1 MASTWNQGQWNLGSW
16 SDSSSGSA
24 ITGLLANTAL
34 NSVTIDAQINE
45 GWGRST
51 WNSATWNSAPSAFV
65 SVTGSQTTVEIDLGI
80 GWGRGT
86 WSEDGWNTPGGYI
99 LTGTGTLFSITG
111 QQGTTA
117 IFDADNVTFPNATIS
132 AQAAL
137 LYNANNANSAIAILD
152 FGGVKTSTNGTFELQ
167 FPTANASA
175 GLIRIA

>member
-1 MASTWNQGQWNLGSW
+1 MAIIQAIATVFKQDLMSPGGNLAAQTLKCALYTNAATLNATTPAYTATDEV
-16 SDSSSGSA
+16 SDSGTNYTTGGNTLTNVA
-24 ITGLLANTAL
+24 I
-34 NSVTIDAQINE
+34 SVD
-45 GWGRST
+45 
-51 WNSATWNSAPSAFV
+51 
-65 SVTGSQTTVEIDLGI
+65 
-80 GWGRGT
+80 
-86 WSEDGWNTPGGYI
+86 
-99 LTGTGTLFSITG
+99 
-111 QQGTTA
+111 GTTA

>member
-1 MASTWNQGQWNLGSW
+1 M
-16 SDSSSGSA
+16 A
-24 ITGLLANTAL
+24 ITQAIATVFKQDLMSPGGNLAALTLKCALYTNAATLNATTAAYETANEISASGTNYTTGGNVLANVAI
-34 NSVTIDAQINE
+34 SVD
-45 GWGRST
+45 
-51 WNSATWNSAPSAFV
+51 
-65 SVTGSQTTVEIDLGI
+65 
-80 GWGRGT
+80 
-86 WSEDGWNTPGGYI
+86 
-99 LTGTGTLFSITG
+99 
-111 QQGTTA
+111 GTTA

>member
-1 MASTWNQGQWNLGSW
+1 MAIIQ
-16 SDSSSGSA
+16 A
-24 ITGLLANTAL
+24 I
-34 NSVTIDAQINE
+34 
-45 GWGRST
+45 
-51 WNSATWNSAPSAFV
+51 ATVFK
-65 SVTGSQTTVEIDLGI
+65 QDLM
-80 GWGRGT
+80 
-86 WSEDGWNTPGGYI
+86 SPGGNLAAQSLKCALYTNAATLNATTPAYTATNEVSDTNTNYTTGGNT
-99 LTGTGTLFSITG
+99 LTNVAISVD
-111 QQGTTA
+111 GTTA

>member
-1 MASTWNQGQWNLGSW
+1 MAITQAIATVFKQDLMSPGGNLAALTLKCALYTNAATLNATTPAYTASNEV
-16 SDSSSGSA
+16 SSSNTNYT
-24 ITGLLANTAL
+24 TGGNTLANVAI
-34 NSVTIDAQINE
+34 SVD
-45 GWGRST
+45 
-51 WNSATWNSAPSAFV
+51 
-65 SVTGSQTTVEIDLGI
+65 
-80 GWGRGT
+80 
-86 WSEDGWNTPGGYI
+86 
-99 LTGTGTLFSITG
+99 
-111 QQGTTA
+111 GTTA

>member
-1 MASTWNQGQWNLGSW
+1 MAITQAIATVFKQDLMSPGGNLAALTLKCALYDNTASLAANTTVYAVANEI
-16 SDSSSGSA
+16 SSSGTNYTTGGNTLTNVA
-24 ITGLLANTAL
+24 I
-34 NSVTIDAQINE
+34 SVD
-45 GWGRST
+45 
-51 WNSATWNSAPSAFV
+51 
-65 SVTGSQTTVEIDLGI
+65 
-80 GWGRGT
+80 
-86 WSEDGWNTPGGYI
+86 
-99 LTGTGTLFSITG
+99 
-111 QQGTTA
+111 GTTA

>member
-1 MASTWNQGQWNLGSW
+1 MAITQAICTVFKQDLMSPGGNLAAQSLKCALYTNAATLNATTPAYTATNEV
-16 SDSSSGSA
+16 SDSGTNYTIGGNTLTNVA
-24 ITGLLANTAL
+24 I
-34 NSVTIDAQINE
+34 SVD
-45 GWGRST
+45 
-51 WNSATWNSAPSAFV
+51 
-65 SVTGSQTTVEIDLGI
+65 
-80 GWGRGT
+80 
-86 WSEDGWNTPGGYI
+86 
-99 LTGTGTLFSITG
+99 
-111 QQGTTA
+111 GTTA